1 MKRET
6 VAGPSISITGRGRS
20 ARATVSSGNRKRQP
34 PPDPSV
40 YQLDASARILR
51 LLGDPN
57 RLRLLLLLH
66 RVGDL
71 PVFEL
76 AARSEMQ
83 ASAVSHALR
92 LLRAH
97 NVVGSRREGKL
108 VVYFLR
114 SSDVAAVLDRFIP

>member
-1 MKRET
+1 M
-6 VAGPSISITGRGRS
+6 SISGRGKSARVSIGSTGRG
-20 ARATVSSGNRKRQP
+20 TTQT
-34 PPDPSV
+34 PPDPSAHQV
-40 YQLDASARILR
+40 DATARLLR

-57 RLRLLLLLH
+57 RLRLLLQLR
-66 RVGDL
+66 RVGGL

-83 ASAVSHALR
+83 PSAVSHALR

-97 NVVGSRREGKL
+97 DVVGSRREGKL

-114 SSDVAAVLDRFIP
+114 SSDVSSVLDMFIPRHG

>member
-1 MKRET
+1 M
-6 VAGPSISITGRGRS
+6 
-20 ARATVSSGNRKRQP
+20 
-34 PPDPSV
+34 
-40 YQLDASARILR
+40 R

-66 RVGDL
+66 RIGDL

-76 AARSEMQ
+76 AARSDMQ
-83 ASAVSHALR
+83 PSAVSHAMR

-97 NVVGSRREGKL
+97 EVVGSRREGRN

-114 SSDVAAVLDRFIP
+114 CSDVAAVLDRVIP

>member
-1 MKRET
+1 M
-6 VAGPSISITGRGRS
+6 
-20 ARATVSSGNRKRQP
+20 QP
-34 PPDPSV
+34 PPDSSSHM
-40 YQLDASARILR
+40 LGATARLLR

-76 AARSEMQ
+76 ADRTEMQ
-83 ASAVSHALR
+83 PPAVSHALR

-97 NVVGSRREGKL
+97 NVVGSRREGKR

-114 SSDVAAVLDRFIP
+114 SSDVAAVLDRFVP